1 MASSD
6 HDDSEQEHLPA
17 ETGVTGQESAGYTGT
32 PPGGASQDPWAG
44 LGAGWAVTS
53 TMSAAVLVCGGLGWL
68 IDLIVGT
75 TKVFL
80 PVGMVG
86 GAAAGTYLVYI
97 KYGKGKSAKG

>member
-1 MASSD
+1 
-6 HDDSEQEHLPA
+6 
-17 ETGVTGQESAGYTGT
+17 
-32 PPGGASQDPWAG
+32 
-44 LGAGWAVTS
+44 
-53 TMSAAVLVCGGLGWL
+53 MSAALLVCGGLGWL

-86 GAAAGTYLVYI
+86 GAAAGTYLVYM